1 MTAYEVKGKFAI
13 VTGAGSDVSDWNQ
26 ISSLWATALEIFPQ
40 VDIVCNGAGVYE
52 PPSSCFWNAPGVSPL
67 AQDPV
72 DAKVGQ
78 YKTFAVNTIGPIR
91 LAQIAIDYWL
101 QNRSIEGN
109 CWYPYHRGVGSNR
122 RVLGV
127 TKYQYLYFQ
136 SDSNLLWIASLGG
149 YVHSMHTPM
158 YFASKAAIVS
168 MVKSLGGLRKELG
181 IRNAAVCPGA
191 VYTPIFHP
199 EYCRDRVRP
208 DDLTLTPQQCA
219 AVLMRVLCEPEF
231 GDGNVAETMLVGS
244 KDDSSVSVR
253 EVPLHLLYPIAGPV
267 G

>member
-1 MTAYEVKGKFAI
+1 MAWASMSLHQ
-13 VTGAGSDVSDWNQ
+13 AVSGTP
-26 ISSLWATALEIFPQ
+26 L
-40 VDIVCNGAGVYE
+40 
-52 PPSSCFWNAPGVSPL
+52 GVSPL
-67 AQDPV
+67 EQDPV
-72 DAKVGQ
+72 DSKAGQ

-101 QNRSIEGN
+101 QDRNIKG
-109 CWYPYHRGVGSNR
+109 
-122 RVLGV
+122 
-127 TKYQYLYFQ
+127 
-136 SDSNLLWIASLGG
+136 NLLWIASLGG

-181 IRNAAVCPGA
+181 IRNAAVCPEA

-208 DDLTLTPQQCA
+208 DDLILTPQQCA

-231 GDGNVAETMLVGS
+231 GDGYVVETMLVGS
-244 KDDSSVSVR
+244 KDDNSVSVR
-253 EVPLHLLYPIAGPV
+253 EVPLHLLYPTAGPV
-267 G
+267 GQDNHLLVTGHIFSAAVNIRIRMITSLVRTPIREHHS

>member
-1 MTAYEVKGKFAI
+1 M
-13 VTGAGSDVSDWNQ
+13 
-26 ISSLWATALEIFPQ
+26 WATALETFPQ

-78 YKTFAVNTIGPIR
+78 YKTFAVNTTGPIR
-91 LAQIAIDYWL
+91 LVQIAIDYWL
-101 QNRSIEGN
+101 QNRNIEG
-109 CWYPYHRGVGSNR
+109 
-122 RVLGV
+122 
-127 TKYQYLYFQ
+127 
-136 SDSNLLWIASLGG
+136 NLLWIASLGG

-191 VYTPIFHP
+191 VY
-199 EYCRDRVRP
+199 VS
-208 DDLTLTPQQCA
+208 
-219 AVLMRVLCEPEF
+219 EPEPALHRAIF
-231 GDGNVAETMLVGS
+231 FSYSLSPTDSILNVRRLPSFIPNIVVIEC
-244 KDDSSVSVR
+244 
-253 EVPLHLLYPIAGPV
+253 VPTT
-267 G
+267 

>member
-1 MTAYEVKGKFAI
+1 MNKTYDRTHRAWLASLLPEYSYDVKDKFAI
-13 VTGAGSDVSDWNQ
+13 VTGAGSGINHAFVELLLEAGCSVIIADIQLGPEAEATITKHCKDSDP
-26 ISSLWATALEIFPQ
+26 I
-40 VDIVCNGAGVYE
+40 
-52 PPSSCFWNAPGVSPL
+52 
-67 AQDPV
+67 

-78 YKTFAVNTIGPIR
+78 YKTFAVNTTGPIR

-101 QNRSIEGN
+101 QNRNIEG
-109 CWYPYHRGVGSNR
+109 
-122 RVLGV
+122 
-127 TKYQYLYFQ
+127 
-136 SDSNLLWIASLGG
+136 NLLWIASLGG

-231 GDGNVAETMLVGS
+231 GDGNVVETMLVGS
-244 KDDSSVSVR
+244 KDDNFVSVR
-253 EVPLHLLYPIAGPV
+253 EVPLHLLYPTAGPV
-267 G
+267 GQDNHLLEEEVKMVKQLKEHGMRA

>member
-1 MTAYEVKGKFAI
+1 MSAYNIKGRFAV
-13 VTGAGSDVSDWNQ
+13 VTGAGSVIIADIHLRPEAEATIAKYPKDALASRGAYAIFHKTDVSDWNQ
-26 ISSLWATALEIFPQ
+26 ISSLWAAALEIFPHI
-40 VDIVCNGAGVYE
+40 DIVCNGAGVYE

-101 QNRSIEGN
+101 QNRNIEG
-109 CWYPYHRGVGSNR
+109 
-122 RVLGV
+122 
-127 TKYQYLYFQ
+127 
-136 SDSNLLWIASLGG
+136 NLLWIVSLGR

-191 VYTPIFHP
+191 VY
-199 EYCRDRVRP
+199 
-208 DDLTLTPQQCA
+208 
-219 AVLMRVLCEPEF
+219 PEF
-231 GDGNVAETMLVGS
+231 GDGNVVETMLVGS
-244 KDDSSVSVR
+244 KDDNSVSVR
-253 EVPLHLLYPIAGPV
+253 EVPLHLLYPTAGPEGQDNHLLEEEV
-267 G
+267 KMVKQLKKSGMRA